1 MYTLNEKITYITLLR
16 KNSITVLPQIAHL
29 RELVLLKGH
38 FLVKLS
44 LTYQF
49 IVYSWSVNIVRFTQV
64 SKMLKKWHFK
74 V

>member
-29 RELVLLKGH
+29 REIVLLKGRI
-38 FLVKLS
+38 LVKLS

>member
-29 RELVLLKGH
+29 REIVLLKRH
-38 FLVKLS
+38 ILVKLS